1 MVILY
6 AGLIVDSIIL
16 GNRFIV
22 TVINNKAEVNAEDKN
37 ALKNTPFSNN
47 LRVFIMVKIVS
58 NGIIKR

>member
-1 MVILY
+1 MLY